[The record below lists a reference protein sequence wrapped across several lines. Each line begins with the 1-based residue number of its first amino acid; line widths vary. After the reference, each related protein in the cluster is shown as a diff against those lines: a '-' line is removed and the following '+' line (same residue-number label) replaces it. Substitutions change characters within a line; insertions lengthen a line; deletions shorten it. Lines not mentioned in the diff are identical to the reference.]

1 MVTSDQSKTV
11 STIASGSADFYQ
23 SLNEDGSFR
32 HPKLH
37 QLSTWSKSSIKRG
50 FDVLAVTLG
59 LPLAL
64 PILAAVGL
72 AVRLTSRGPVLFI
85 QIRSGKDGKTFKIF
99 KFRTIEHHRGVCRS
113 SFTTVGNQDFTSIGL
128 HLRKWKLDELPQ
140 IINVLRG
147 EMSLVGPR
155 PKVPEHERALLPC
168 RPGLTGAATLAF
180 AREEF
185 LLDRIPKS
193 ELNAFVENVLLPLKR
208 KIDSDYMSHAT
219 FLSDLNLI
227 LKSVFRQWHGS
238 EEAPEIVNWSG
249 SQFDQLQMAT
259 SYAGGPQAEFPA
271 GNLPRFET
279 PAEPASSFA
288 ATRIA
293 ANQIAAGDLLENE
306 I

>member
-1 MVTSDQSKTV
+1 MVTSDQSETV
-11 STIASGSADFYQ
+11 STTAPASTDFQQ
-23 SLNEDGSFR
+23 SLNEDRSLR
-32 HPKLH
+32 HPTLH
-37 QLSTWSKSSIKRG
+37 QLSRWSKSSIKRG

-85 QIRSGKDGKTFKIF
+85 QMRSGKDGKTFKIF
-99 KFRTIEHHRGVCRS
+99 KFRTIEHYRGACRP
-113 SFTTVGNQDFTSIGL
+113 SFTTVGNQNFTCIGP

-140 IINVLRG
+140 ILNILRG

-155 PKVPEHERALLPC
+155 PKVPAHERALLSC

-185 LLDRIPKS
+185 ILDRIPKS
-193 ELNAFVENVLLPLKR
+193 KLNAFVENVLLPLKR
-208 KIDSDYMSHAT
+208 EIDSDYMSHAT

-238 EEAPEIVNWSG
+238 EERPENLSYSG
-249 SQFDQLQMAT
+249 SHLDQFQMAR
-259 SYAGGPQAEFPA
+259 SYAKGPKAEIPTD
-271 GNLPRFET
+271 NLSGFET
-279 PAEPASSFA
+279 PARPASSFA
-288 ATRIA
+288 ATRIS